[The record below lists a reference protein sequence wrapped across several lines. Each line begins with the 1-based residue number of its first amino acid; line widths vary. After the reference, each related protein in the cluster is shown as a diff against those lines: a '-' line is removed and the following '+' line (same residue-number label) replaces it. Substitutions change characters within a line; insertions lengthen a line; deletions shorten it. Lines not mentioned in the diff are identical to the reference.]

1 MFDVQF
7 TINDIKREGA
17 KENAIEIAKNAL
29 REGVAIDII
38 AKITGLAVDI
48 IQQMKQELDIE
59 LVS

>member
-17 KENAIEIAKNAL
+17 NENAVEIAKNAL
-29 REGVAIDII
+29 REGIAINII
-38 AKITGLAVDI
+38 AKITGLTVDI
-48 IQQMKQELDIE
+48 IQQMKQELDVE